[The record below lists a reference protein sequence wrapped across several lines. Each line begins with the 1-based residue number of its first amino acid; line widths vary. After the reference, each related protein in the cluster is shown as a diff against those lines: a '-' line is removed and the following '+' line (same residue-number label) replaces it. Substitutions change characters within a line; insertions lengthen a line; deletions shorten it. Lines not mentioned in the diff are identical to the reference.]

1 MQTHELWLYSL
12 LHILLFLNM
21 VEKGLQVPVHSI
33 HVLIQNMHGLEV
45 HKQEIFFKVNILL
58 VRKKNI

>member
-1 MQTHELWLYSL
+1 
-12 LHILLFLNM
+12 M
-21 VEKGLQVPVHSI
+21 VEKGLQIPVHSI

-45 HKQEIFFKVNILL
+45 HRQEIFFKVNILL